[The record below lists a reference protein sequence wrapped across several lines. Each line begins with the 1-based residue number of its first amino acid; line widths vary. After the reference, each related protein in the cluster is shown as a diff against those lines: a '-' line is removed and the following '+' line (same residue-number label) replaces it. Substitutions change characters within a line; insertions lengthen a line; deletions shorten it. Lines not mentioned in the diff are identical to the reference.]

1 MGQKRKFSSSFKTK
15 VVLEAM
21 KEREPL
27 SKLAS
32 RYNLHPNQITT
43 WKNQAVK
50 NLDKLFDCKGDTA
63 SSESYEQKLNKLYEE
78 IGRLKVECDW
88 LKKKS

>member
-1 MGQKRKFSSSFKTK
+1 MGQRRRFTSSFKTK
-15 VVLEAM
+15 VVLEAL

-32 RYNLHPNQITT
+32 RYDLHPNQITT
-43 WKNQAVK
+43 WKNQAIN
-50 NLDKLFDCKGDTA
+50 NLDKLFDGKSGATG
-63 SSESYEQKLNKLYEE
+63 SEANEQKLNKLYEE